1 MNPWDNLRTLVEEPL
16 VSFGEIEITP
26 ATLLI
31 ATLIILI
38 AYGIS
43 RLLQRILRRKVF
55 EQIHLH
61 KGSQSAI
68 CRLLHIIIMCLGV
81 FIAIQH
87 TGINLTALAA
97 VSAVLL
103 VGIGLGLQTITHNF
117 ISGLIML
124 FERPVQEGDY
134 VEVNGVQGTVQAV
147 NAYST
152 KVETLDRMTIIVP
165 NSKFL
170 SENVTNWSFQDS
182 KVRIHATVGVS
193 YGADVELVGE
203 TLLEVG
209 RAHPEVLSD
218 PEPRMQFLGFGDSS
232 LKFDL
237 LVWIEDPTRQYFVVS
252 DLNFAIVRAFRERN
266 ITIPFPQRD
275 LHVRS
280 AVPMSVATHSDGNEK
295 KQ

>member
-38 AYGIS
+38 AYGLS

-218 PEPRMQFLGFGDSS
+218 PQPQMQFLGFGDSS
-232 LKFDL
+232 LNFDL
-237 LVWIEDPTRQYFVVS
+237 LVWIEDPTRQYIVIS

-280 AVPMSVATHSDGNEK
+280 TVPISVATHSDGNAK
-295 KQ
+295 KE